1 MTDQVP
7 WLARTI
13 EEAIDPALPI
23 CDPHHHLWEYP
34 ESRYLVDELLGDIGN
49 GHSVESTVHIECAR
63 MYRTEGPPAL
73 QPVGET
79 EYVEQLAAACE
90 LAAGRTRIAAGIV
103 GFADLTLGSSV
114 QAVLEAHLQASRRF
128 RGIRYATAWD
138 PSDQIRAV
146 HTHPPKELLL
156 SREFRTGFA
165 CLGKLGLTF
174 DAWAYHPQF
183 PELADLACAF
193 PDTTIVLDH
202 MGGPLG
208 IGPYA
213 GRREEVFAAWRASI
227 AELARSANV
236 VVKLGGRAMS
246 MSGFGWHKRAAPP
259 GSVELAAAMAPY
271 YETCIEHFGAERCMF
286 ESNFPMDRVACSY
299 TILWNAFKRVT
310 QDCSQSE
317 RRALFHDTATRVY
330 RLDR

>member
-1 MTDQVP
+1 MTEEVP
-7 WLARTI
+7 WLARTT
-13 EEAIDPALPI
+13 EDAIDPALPI

-34 ESRYLVDELLGDIGN
+34 QSRYLIEEFLGDIGD
-49 GHSVESTVHIECAR
+49 GHHVESTIYVECDR

-73 QPVGET
+73 RPVGET
-79 EYVEQLAAACE
+79 EYVEHIATTSAQC
-90 LAAGRTRIAAGIV
+90 AGRTRIAAGIV
-103 GFADLTLGSSV
+103 GFADLTLGSPV

-128 RGIRYATAWD
+128 RGIRHTTAWD

-146 HTHPPKELLL
+146 HTHPPRELMLD
-156 SREFRTGFA
+156 REFRAGFA
-165 CLGKLGLTF
+165 CLGRLGLSF
-174 DAWAYHPQF
+174 DAWVYHPQF
-183 PELADLACAF
+183 PELADLARAF

-213 GRREEVFAAWRASI
+213 GRREDVFAAWRQNI
-227 AELARSANV
+227 AELSRCANV
-236 VVKLGGRAMS
+236 VVKLGGRAMA

-299 TILWNAFKRVT
+299 TILWNAFKRIT
-310 QDCSQSE
+310 QTYPQAE
-317 RRALFHDTATRVY
+317 RLALFHDTATRVY